1 VEVPF
6 AYGHVE
12 ISRRGGRVNRETF
25 IRFMIVVGIVLAVVQ
40 TVRLLRSVAFSEGWL
55 TGYYDAQ
62 TGVRTIREPHA
73 KPRFV
78 EVLAHCEES
87 GVEL

>member
-1 VEVPF
+1 MEVPSPDSDVKIPRK
-6 AYGHVE
+6 GV
-12 ISRRGGRVNRETF
+12 GVNRETF
-25 IRFMIVVGIVLAVVQ
+25 IRFMMVVGIVLAVVQ
-40 TVRLLRSVAFSEGWL
+40 TVRLFRSVAFSEGWL

-62 TGVRTIREPHA
+62 RAVRTIGEPDA

-78 EVLAHCEES
+78 EVLAHSAES